1 LRNYLQ
7 IKEKEGG
14 FVDVING
21 INQIL
26 LQVLIILFP
35 IIIFYFFWGDLIL
48 IEKKKSVGFAYGI
61 IMGTSLILC
70 MMCSFPIYHGYLL
83 DLRTIPLLIG
93 ILYGGYGAGIFITVV
108 FLGFRY
114 YLGGGG
120 TLVPVIVCSIVLPIT
135 FLLIPKYKS
144 YSSRHKVIIAAILT
158 LFTSLLIASVTY
170 LKLMWSN
177 IPVNRD
183 FLIFFA
189 GFSIIQTGTMLIT
202 VSLIESMRER
212 VMLHYRLQQAE
223 KLNVLSEMAASIAH
237 EIRNPM
243 TVIRGFMQLLNE
255 NVQIPMDIR
264 PYFKLIIEELDRAES
279 IITGFLSLAK
289 PQLERLE
296 QVSVLE
302 LIHNVVN
309 LISPF
314 ALLHS
319 VQIQVFTACSPCIET
334 NPRKLSQVLINIIKN
349 GIEAMTDGGLLK
361 IEVKEEEDVV
371 LIKIIDSGIGMT
383 KEELK
388 RLGTLFY
395 STKTKGTGVGMMISY
410 KIIETMNGRIEV
422 SSEKGRGTQFTI
434 IIPKAS

>member
-1 LRNYLQ
+1 LQ
-7 IKEKEGG
+7 ITEKEGE

-35 IIIFYFFWGDLIL
+35 IIIFYFFWGDKVL
-48 IEKKKSVGFAYGI
+48 IENKKSVGFAYGI
-61 IMGTSLILC
+61 IVGTSLILC
-70 MMCSFPIYHGYLL
+70 MICSFPIYHGYLL

-144 YSSRHKVIIAAILT
+144 YSSRHKVIIATILT

-212 VMLHYRLQQAE
+212 LMLHYRLRQAE

-243 TVIRGFMQLLNE
+243 TVIRGFMQLMN
-255 NVQIPMDIR
+255 NNAQIPMDIR
-264 PYFKLIIEELDRAES
+264 PYLKLIIEELDRAES

-296 QVSVLE
+296 PVSVLE

-309 LISPF
+309 VISPY
-314 ALLHS
+314 ALLHG
-319 VQIQVFTACSPCIET
+319 VQIQVFTDYSPCIET

-361 IEVKEEEDVV
+361 IEVKEEEDIV

-395 STKTKGTGVGMMISY
+395 STKTKGTGVGLMISY
-410 KIIETMNGRIEV
+410 KIIESMNGRIEV
-422 SSEKGRGTQFTI
+422 SSEKGTGTQFTI